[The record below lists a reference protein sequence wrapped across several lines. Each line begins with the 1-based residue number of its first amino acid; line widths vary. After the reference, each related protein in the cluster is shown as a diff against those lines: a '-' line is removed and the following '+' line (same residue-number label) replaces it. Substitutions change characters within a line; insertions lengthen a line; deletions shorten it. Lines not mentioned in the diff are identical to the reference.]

1 MYKQLIY
8 EKEAKN
14 IPWRKHSSF
23 NNGAGENG
31 QPHAKE

>member
-14 IPWRKHSSF
+14 IPRRKLQEMSNH
-23 NNGAGENG
+23 AGENG
-31 QPHAKE
+31 LPYVKE